1 MRTGTVNLGY
11 AVMVVAVLLIAG
23 LLPAGCAHV
32 RQTAAGAAFG
42 RQAEQTIRL
51 AEHGKTRAVIVVAPD
66 APAATRHA
74 AEELQRFLGEITGA
88 EFEVVPDTEPL
99 REVELIV
106 GHNRHAHALNVS
118 VDYSRLGAD
127 GYVLISKGSRV
138 LLAGGEPR
146 GTLYA
151 VYGLLEDHLGCR
163 WFTPE
168 VSRIPNAAILSLEP
182 LNEVRIP
189 PLEYREPFVREC
201 FDPDWCARNRMNSS
215 NVDLKDYHG
224 GKIIYHGFVHTF
236 NSLLPPEKWFDT
248 HPEYFSLVKGQ
259 RLRERT
265 QLCCTN
271 PDVIRLV
278 TEEITRRMR
287 EHPEAT
293 VFSVS
298 QNDWYNYCECD
309 QCQALAQAEG
319 TQAAPLLYLV
329 NAVARAVRDEFPD
342 KIIDTL
348 AYQYTRKP
356 PRTMRPE
363 PNVVVRLCSIECDF
377 SHPFEARLTP
387 ENKGFC
393 EDLEGWNRLTDR
405 LWIWNYN
412 TSFSH
417 YLVPFP
423 NLWVRGPNIRY
434 LVRHGVT
441 GIFEQDVY
449 NTFHGEFSALSGY
462 LGAKLLWNPDYDENR
477 AINEFL
483 EGVYDEAAPYLRRY
497 LDMIHDAVADP
508 KTNMVIWIGPTASFI
523 TDELIARAD
532 KLFDAAEQAVAD
544 EPDTLE
550 RVRIVRMSVDYTA
563 IERLRRSFGLRS
575 AFRLNHRNFTV
586 AVDPVLRARIDR
598 FLETA
603 ERSGLERLGEG
614 GPLLAD
620 YRQDLL
626 RALPESRRY
635 EAMDAVKGVR
645 PKPGLRCE
653 YYEAALERL
662 PDFAALKPAAVS
674 VTDRIS
680 LALALREDGYA
691 LRFTG
696 LLHVP
701 RDGVYAFTLRS
712 NDGSR
717 LTIHDRV
724 IVDNDGLH
732 KTESRLGFAAL
743 RAGWHPVTV
752 EYFEAGGAEDLGL
765 NWSGPEIK
773 DLPIPAEVFG
783 HTE

>member
-1 MRTGTVNLGY
+1 MITSTWRTRRVVFMTTTMMVTLAILFGCVHGRRTG
-11 AVMVVAVLLIAG
+11 
-23 LLPAGCAHV
+23 PE
-32 RQTAAGAAFG
+32 TAAGQVGPA
-42 RQAEQTIRL
+42 TIRL
-51 AEHGKTRAVIVVAPD
+51 AEHGKTDAVIVVAPD
-66 APAATRHA
+66 APPATRHA
-74 AEELQRFLGEITGA
+74 AEELRRFLGEMTGA
-88 EFEVVPDTEPL
+88 EFAVVPDTEPV
-99 REVELIV
+99 REKELIV
-106 GHNRHAHALNVS
+106 GHNRHAHTLNVS
-118 VDYSRLGAD
+118 IDYSRLGPD
-127 GYVLISKGSRV
+127 GYVLISKGSRM

-168 VSRIPNAAILSLEP
+168 VSRIPKAEILTLAP
-182 LNEVRIP
+182 LNEVRVP
-189 PLEYREPFVREC
+189 PLEYREPFVKEC

-224 GKIIYHGFVHTF
+224 GRIIYHGFVHTF
-236 NSLLPPEKWFDT
+236 NSLLPPEKWFDS

-259 RLRERT
+259 RLRDRT

-278 TEEITRRMR
+278 TEEVKRRMR

-298 QNDWYNYCECD
+298 QNDWYNYCECEN
-309 QCQALAQAEG
+309 CQAMAQAEG
-319 TQAAPLLYLV
+319 TQAAPLLFLV

-387 ENKGFC
+387 ENKSFC

-423 NLWVRGPNIRY
+423 NLRVRAPNIRY

-449 NTFHGEFSALSGY
+449 NTPHGEFSALSGY
-462 LGAKLLWNPDYDENR
+462 LGAKLLWNPDYDENK

-483 EGVYDEAAPYLRRY
+483 GGVYGAAAPYLRRY

-508 KTNMVIWIGPTASFI
+508 KTNMVIWIGPAASFI
-523 TDELIARAD
+523 TDDLIARAD
-532 KLFDAAEQAVAD
+532 KLFDAAERAVVD
-544 EPDTLE
+544 EPETLE
-550 RVRIVRMSVDYTA
+550 RVRIARMSVDYTA
-563 IERLRRSFGLRS
+563 IERQRRSFGMRS
-575 AFRLNHRNFTV
+575 AFKLDHRNF
-586 AVDPVLRARIDR
+586 AVLVQPELRGRIDR
-598 FLETA
+598 FFQVA
-603 ERSGLERLGEG
+603 ERSGLERIGEG

-620 YRQDLL
+620 YKRDLL
-626 RALPESRRY
+626 KTLPESGHY
-635 EAMDAVKGVR
+635 EPMDALKGVQ

-653 YYEAALERL
+653 YYEVTLEKL
-662 PDFAALKPAAVS
+662 PDFASLTPAAVS

-680 LALALREDGYA
+680 LAPALREEGFA
-691 LRFTG
+691 LRFIG
-696 LLHVP
+696 QIHAP

-717 LTIHDRV
+717 LLIHDKV
-724 IVDNDGLH
+724 VVDNDGLH
-732 KTESRLGFAAL
+732 KTESRVGFVAL
-743 RAGWHPVTV
+743 RAGWHPITV
-752 EYFEAGGAEDLGL
+752 EYFESGGAEDLGL
-765 NWSGPEIK
+765 NWLGPDIQ
-773 DLPIPAEVFG
+773 DQPVPAEALG

>member
-1 MRTGTVNLGY
+1 MFADKSYRWQ
-11 AVMVVAVLLIAG
+11 AVVGIMVLLTVA
-23 LLPAGCAHV
+23 LFMASCV
-32 RQTAAGAAFG
+32 RGHTGAVGKKFG
-42 RQAEQTIRL
+42 KEAVRTILL
-51 AEHGKTRAVIVVAPD
+51 AERGKTDAVIVVAPD
-66 APAATRHA
+66 APPATRHA
-74 AEELQRFLGEITGA
+74 AEELQRFLGEMTGA
-88 EFEVVPDTEPL
+88 DFPIVPDTDPV
-99 REVELIV
+99 RETELIV
-106 GHNRHAHALNVS
+106 GHNRHAYTLNIS

-127 GYVLISKGSRV
+127 GYVLISKGSRI

-168 VSRIPNAAILSLEP
+168 VSRIPKAEILTLDP

-189 PLEYREPFVREC
+189 PLEYREPFVNEC

-215 NVDLKDYHG
+215 NADLKDIHG
-224 GKIIYHGFVHTF
+224 GKIIYCGFVHTF
-236 NSLLPPEKWFDT
+236 NSLLPPEKWFDA

-278 TEEITRRMR
+278 TEEVKRRMR
-287 EHPEAT
+287 EHPEAK

-298 QNDWYNYCECD
+298 QNDWFNYCECEN
-309 QCQALAQAEG
+309 CQALAQAEG

-329 NAVARAVRDEFPD
+329 NEVARAVRDEFPD

-356 PRTMRPE
+356 PQTMRPE

-387 ENKGFC
+387 ENKSFC

-423 NLWVRGPNIRY
+423 NLQVRGPNIRY

-449 NTFHGEFSALSGY
+449 NTPHGEFSTLSGY
-462 LGAKLLWNPDYDENR
+462 LGAKLLWNPDYDENK

-483 EGVYDEAAPYLRRY
+483 EGVYGAAAPYLRRY
-497 LDMIHDAVADP
+497 LDLIHDAVADP

-523 TDELIARAD
+523 TDDLIARAD
-532 KLFDAAEQAVAD
+532 MLFDAAERAVAD
-544 EPDTLE
+544 EPDTLA
-550 RVRIVRMSVDYTA
+550 RVRVARMTVDYTA
-563 IERLRRSFGLRS
+563 IERQRRSLGMRS
-575 AFRLNHRNFTV
+575 AFKLDHRNF
-586 AVDPVLRARIDR
+586 AVLVQPELQARIDR
-598 FLETA
+598 FLQTA
-603 ERSGLERLGEG
+603 ERSGLTLLGES

-620 YRQDLL
+620 YKNDLL
-626 RALPESRRY
+626 KALPESGRY
-635 EAMDAVKGVR
+635 DAMDAVKGVQ

-653 YYEAALERL
+653 YYEATFEKL
-662 PDFAALKPAAVS
+662 PDFATLTPAAVS
-674 VTDRIS
+674 VTDQIS
-680 LALALREDGYA
+680 LAPALRQDGYA

-696 LLHVP
+696 LIRAP

-717 LTIHDRV
+717 LKIHDKV

-752 EYFEAGGAEDLGL
+752 EYFESGGAEDLGL
-765 NWSGPEIK
+765 NWAGPEIK
-773 DLPIPAEVFG
+773 DQPVPAKAFG
-783 HTE
+783 HME